1 MNRWVTLVM
10 LGVLGALG
18 TPHVADAGC
27 GCAKPPPPRAVV
39 RPFVAWPTETITLFN
54 DNLVNGAT
62 YNVRFRSSV
71 AHGVV
76 WTKGTAD
83 NTHKD
88 IADGQVRPRL
98 TVAVPALP
106 PGPCRI
112 TVWGQNVKAFSVDDD
127 QFTVTTPPIALH
139 QFGETIALDGYQ
151 AGVGRDGQV
160 YLAFDLSQ
168 VTDATSFYGTAIG
181 LPVAFGAADVTMYN
195 DQGFQMQLLAATS
208 PGQFSITPGDTVM
221 SDVLGYW
228 RHEFATYKQQHQQ
241 LHDFALDQDP
251 NWHMDGTYH
260 VNHDKI
266 VVAINAS
273 TGSGHLARGVTPPFR
288 LVVISS
294 SSTAVTGLGSGT
306 GTASTGGGGA
316 DDTNGDDGSDSEL
329 TNFLNSGSGGSGG
342 NSGSGGNLLGR

>member
-1 MNRWVTLVM
+1 MNRWVTLVL
-10 LGVLGALG
+10 LGILGALG

-27 GCAKPPPPRAVV
+27 GCAKPPPFRAAI
-39 RPFVAWPTETITLFN
+39 RPSVAWPTETITLFN
-54 DNLVNGAT
+54 DNLVNGVT

-71 AHGVV
+71 AHSVV

-88 IADGQVRPRL
+88 LADGQVRPRL
-98 TVAVPALP
+98 TVAVPPLP

-112 TVWGQNVKAFSVDDD
+112 TIWGQNLKAFSIDD
-127 QFTVTTPPIALH
+127 QDFTVTAPPIVLH
-139 QFGETIALDGYQ
+139 QFGETIDQPGYQ
-151 AGVGRDGQV
+151 AGVGRDGTV

-168 VTDATSFYGTAIG
+168 VSDATSFYGAAIG
-181 LPVAFGAADVTMYN
+181 LPVAFGAGDVIMYN
-195 DQGFQMQLLAATS
+195 DQGFTMQMLAATS
-208 PGQFSITPGDTVM
+208 PNQFSITAGDTVM

-266 VVAINAS
+266 VVAISAS
-273 TGSGHLARGVTPPFR
+273 TGGGHLARGVTPPFE
-288 LVVISS
+288 LVVVSAANTTGITGISGS
-294 SSTAVTGLGSGT
+294 SGATGG
-306 GTASTGGGGA
+306 AGGGA
-316 DDTNGDDGSDSEL
+316 DDTSGDDGSLGEL
-329 TNFLNSGSGGSGG
+329 PGALGAGT
-342 NSGSGGNLLGR
+342 LLPK

>member
-1 MNRWVTLVM
+1 MSRWVTLVL

-18 TPHVADAGC
+18 TSHVADAGC

-54 DNLVNGAT
+54 DNLVNGVT
-62 YNVRFRSSV
+62 YNVRFRSSM
-71 AHGVV
+71 AHAVV
-76 WTKGTAD
+76 WTKGIAD

-88 IADGQVRPRL
+88 LADGQVRPRL
-98 TVAVPALP
+98 TVAVPTALP

-112 TVWGQNVKAFSVDDD
+112 TIWGKSLREFSINDD
-127 QFTVTTPPIALH
+127 QFTVTAPPIALH
-139 QFGETIALDGYQ
+139 QFDQQIVQDGYQ
-151 AGVGRDGQV
+151 AGVGRDGTV

-168 VTDATSFYGTAIG
+168 VTDATTFYGTAIG
-181 LPVAFGAADVTMYN
+181 LPVTYSAGNVAMYN
-195 DQGFQMQLLAATS
+195 DQGFLMQTLDS
-208 PGQFSITPGDTVM
+208 PGAVWSITHGDSTM

-266 VVAINAS
+266 VVAINATTNGVS
-273 TGSGHLARGVTPPFR
+273 HLARGMTPPFK
-288 LVVISS
+288 LVVMSAASSTGIPGLEPELPSS
-294 SSTAVTGLGSGT
+294 S
-306 GTASTGGGGA
+306 GGGGA
-316 DDTNGDDGSDSEL
+316 DDTSGDDGSLSEL
-329 TNFLNSGSGGSGG
+329 PGATTILSK
-342 NSGSGGNLLGR
+342 

>member
-1 MNRWVTLVM
+1 MNRRVMLVL

-27 GCAKPPPPRAVV
+27 GCAKPPPLRGPI
-39 RPFVAWPTETITLFN
+39 RPSVAWPTETITLFN
-54 DNLVNGAT
+54 DSLVNGAN
-62 YNVRFRSSV
+62 YSVRFRSSV
-71 AHGVV
+71 AHTVV
-76 WTKGTAD
+76 WTNGVAD

-88 IADGQVRPRL
+88 LADGQVRPRL

-112 TVWGQNVKAFSVDDD
+112 TVWGQNVKTFSIDDD
-127 QFTVTTPPIALH
+127 QFTVTAPPIALH
-139 QFGETIALDGYQ
+139 QFAETITVDGYQ

-168 VTDATSFYGTAIG
+168 VTDATSFYGAAIG
-181 LPVAFGAADVTMYN
+181 LPVAFGAGDVTMYN
-195 DQGFQMQLLAATS
+195 DQGFLMQQLAATS
-208 PGQFSITPGDTVM
+208 PGQFSISAGDTIM

-228 RHEFATYKQQHQQ
+228 RHEFATYKQQHQND
-241 LHDFALDQDP
+241 HDFALGQDP

-273 TGSGHLARGVTPPFR
+273 TGGGHLARGMTPPFK
-288 LVVISS
+288 LVVMSS
-294 SSTAVTGLGSGT
+294 ANTTGITDVGASAGTSGP
-306 GTASTGGGGA
+306 GGGA
-316 DDTNGDDGSDSEL
+316 EDTSGDDGDGERTEIL
-329 TNFLNSGSGGSGG
+329 GGGSGW
-342 NSGSGGNLLGR
+342 NQPIR